1 MFFDVIVD
9 DVCDDITRQSLQQ
22 IHFEEFLIRVVEDG
36 YDGVALAKLVLL
48 RKKST
53 VKSWLTKTEI
63 IIFLW
68 ATRYSVS
75 VLVLLLEP
83 HFVIQNKIPSEV

>member
-1 MFFDVIVD
+1 MFLDVIVD